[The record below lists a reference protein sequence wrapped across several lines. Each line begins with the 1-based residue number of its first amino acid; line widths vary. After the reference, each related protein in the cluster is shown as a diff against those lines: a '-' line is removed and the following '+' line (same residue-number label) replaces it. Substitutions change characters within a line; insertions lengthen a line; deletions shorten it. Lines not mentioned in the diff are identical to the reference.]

1 LEDWGGINAIYKGSL
16 VSFYYNRQGVGTYKT
31 DDTVYSPPNR
41 LYSFDTNFALGPS
54 FLPPRTPV
62 LRSVNT
68 IGFSQE
74 ILPTQ

>member
-1 LEDWGGINAIYKGSL
+1 
-16 VSFYYNRQGVGTYKT
+16 FYYNRQAVGTYKT
-31 DDTVYSPPNR
+31 GNTTYSPPNR

-54 FLPPRTPV
+54 YLPPRTPV

>member
-1 LEDWGGINAIYKGSL
+1 MNCYYEGSM
-16 VSFYYNRQGVGTYKT
+16 VSFFYNRQAVGTYKGSG
-31 DDTVYSPPNR
+31 VYSPPNR
-41 LYSFDTNFALGPS
+41 RYSFDQNFALGPQY
-54 FLPPRTPV
+54 LPPRTPQ